1 MKVRLVEPEALDLGD
16 LDDFEE
22 AAGVGLLET
31 YEKIRASGGV
41 ADLRIRT
48 LIALVYV
55 CGRHV
60 DPAFSMEDA
69 RRVRP
74 TEIEFE
80 IPDSAPEG

>member
-1 MKVRLVEPEALDLGD
+1 
-16 LDDFEE
+16 
-22 AAGVGLLET
+22 
-31 YEKIRASGGV
+31 V